1 VFETGVGK
9 TVWYHYSATQTRQIR
24 VSTAG
29 SSFDTVVAAWRNPT
43 LGNFTDGYCS
53 DDEEDLLT
61 SDVTFPVAAGETYM
75 IQIGGYVDPDAPGDT
90 PESGTLHVSITA
102 LGTLTTST
110 TGSGT
115 VTSDVAG
122 ISCGA
127 DCTED
132 YPSGTRLRLTATA
145 APGFGFD
152 RWTDQCAGIVTPT
165 CFFEV
170 QTSINN
176 AGATFVDC
184 SPRPNVGVNVG
195 KNGDGRLKVTVTP
208 GAGLLKSIQ
217 INPANAVVDVVGG
230 PASLAGT
237 YTPAGGAAQVV
248 LLLARQAASGSAQ
261 AGMAVTDACGLWSTL
276 AGAGK
281 NPNNWTPGP

>member
-1 VFETGVGK
+1 MFETGIGK
-9 TVWYHYSATQTRQIR
+9 TVWYHYSAMQTRQIR

-61 SDVTFPVAAGETYM
+61 SDVTLPVAAGETYM

-90 PESGTLHVSITA
+90 PESGTLHVSIT
-102 LGTLTTST
+102 
-110 TGSGT
+110 GSGT

-122 ISCGA
+122 ISCGT

-152 RWTDQCAGIVTPT
+152 R
-165 CFFEV
+165 
-170 QTSINN
+170 
-176 AGATFVDC
+176 
-184 SPRPNVGVNVG
+184 
-195 KNGDGRLKVTVTP
+195 
-208 GAGLLKSIQ
+208 
-217 INPANAVVDVVGG
+217 
-230 PASLAGT
+230 
-237 YTPAGGAAQVV
+237 
-248 LLLARQAASGSAQ
+248 
-261 AGMAVTDACGLWSTL
+261 
-276 AGAGK
+276 
-281 NPNNWTPGP
+281 